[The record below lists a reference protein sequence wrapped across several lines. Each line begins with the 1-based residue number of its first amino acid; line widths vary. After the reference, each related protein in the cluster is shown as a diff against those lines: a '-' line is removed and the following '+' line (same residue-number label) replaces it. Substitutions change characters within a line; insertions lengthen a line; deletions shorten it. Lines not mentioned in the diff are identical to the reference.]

1 MRVAY
6 SRLASMLSGAGKEVT
21 SARYELPYPVS
32 GSVKATAGSGTSRGL
47 AKEGVK
53 KRNPTV
59 YFR

>member
-53 KRNPTV
+53 
-59 YFR
+59 